1 MRSALPPPK
10 SATDLLMERAETAG
24 RKGCA
29 DTQPTLREVFATC
42 VTDGA
47 ALAFM
52 LAQIDPA
59 KGPVLWISDRL
70 SRREAGVICMA
81 GLPHGIDILRVD
93 VSKPVDVLWAMEQG
107 LGCQTLGAVV
117 GEIWGDPPA
126 LDFTASKRLALRSEA
141 HAVPAWMIRR
151 AAHANLSAA
160 RARWRVSS
168 LASLPNPD
176 DMHAPGQPLWHA
188 QMFRSRWGTPG
199 DWVARQDSDG
209 ALHLD
214 HRVESAGQS
223 IGSDQGGIARHA

>member
-24 RKGCA
+24 RKGA
-29 DTQPTLREVFATC
+29 VEDQPTLRELFAER

-52 LAQIDPA
+52 LAQIDRS
-59 KGPVLWISDRL
+59 KGPILWISDRL
-70 SRREAGVICMA
+70 SRKETGVICIA
-81 GLPHGIDILRVD
+81 GLPRGLDLLRLD

-107 LGCQTLGAVV
+107 LGCPTLGGVV

-126 LDFTASKRLALRSEA
+126 LDFTASKRLALRAEA
-141 HAVPAWMIRR
+141 HGVPAWLVRR
-151 AAHANLSAA
+151 AAHPNLSAA

-176 DMHAPGQPLWHA
+176 DMHALGQPLWRA
-188 QMFRSRWGTPG
+188 ELFRARWGTPG
-199 DWVARQDSDG
+199 DWVARVDNG
-209 ALHLD
+209 ALRLD
-214 HRVESAGQS
+214 HRVEGQPGVVPMEQVS
-223 IGSDQGGIARHA
+223 HG